1 LSIEIEKSV
10 LEKACKEM
18 IETILLCLPNAFKGT
33 IYRIGK
39 PPELIAERI
48 TSGIIDNGER
58 RISWG
63 LPASSEYNTPGKP
76 WIEYRDQPG
85 RPLEAMAWC
94 VEKQKSWTSED
105 PKNDAR
111 NLRFQIDGIE
121 EEFHHMEP
129 VLVRKSDL
137 QLDIYPP
144 VGYPIDYQGNAIWND
159 SDYLV
164 VGVIKIH
171 FQPFTIKIG
180 SHETQVI
187 KKLSR
192 SLGTELLSYQLRQES
207 MRTMERL
214 ADDRLNTCNILADS
228 LRNTLTKSGLILSLV
243 KQEIGYLR
251 YQWEQLLMERQN
263 GKNIKTE
270 SIKTLNE
277 LIMNLKEGPEDIKR
291 DLADA
296 QNKFL
301 ELSLPPEKGKNWIV
315 KQIEEQWNALL
326 LNCPQEDY
334 KKEIIRE
341 TIDKLKNSLSF
352 GQDPDIV
359 ATCNKIPEDLKWEWV
374 DLLYKENDNFN
385 AVALERLIKILEN
398 PALIIQ
404 SREKSKKTLMQLM
417 ALVETMNTLEQS
429 TNFLL
434 GEVLNGGSAKLTSDT
449 FKNNQ
454 NGYPEKDGSSSS
466 GINENL

>member
-18 IETILLCLPNAFKGT
+18 IDTILLCLPNAFKGT

-48 TSGIIDNGER
+48 TSGIIENGEGK
-58 RISWG
+58 ISWG
-63 LPASSEYNTPGKP
+63 LPANSEYNTPGKP

-85 RPLEAMAWC
+85 RLPEAMAWC

-137 QLDIYPP
+137 KFDLFPSDQ
-144 VGYPIDYQGNAIWND
+144 YPIDYMGNAIWSD
-159 SDYLV
+159 SDYIV

-180 SHETQVI
+180 SHETKVI

-192 SLGTELLSYQLRQES
+192 SLGTEWLSYKLRQDS
-207 MRTMERL
+207 MRTMEQL
-214 ADDRLNTCNILADS
+214 AHDRLNACNILADS
-228 LRNTLTKSGLILSLV
+228 LRNTLTKSGLIFSLV

-251 YQWEQLLMERQN
+251 DQWEQVLMEHQN
-263 GKNIKTE
+263 GKNIKVE
-270 SIKTLNE
+270 SIKDLNE
-277 LIMNLKEGPEDIKR
+277 LAVTLSEGPEDLKKE
-291 DLADA
+291 LVDA

-301 ELSLPPEKGKNWIV
+301 ELSLPPEKGKNWII
-315 KQIEEQWNALL
+315 KQIEERWKALL
-326 LNCPQEDY
+326 FNCPQEDC
-334 KKEIIRE
+334 KRKIIWE
-341 TIDKLKNSLSF
+341 AIDKLKNSLSF

-359 ATCNKIPEDLKWEWV
+359 ATCNKIPEELKWEWV
-374 DLLYKENDNFN
+374 DLLYKDNDSFH
-385 AVALERLIKILEN
+385 AVVLERLIKILEN
-398 PALIIQ
+398 PSLIIP

-417 ALVETMNTLEQS
+417 ALAETMNTLEQS

-434 GEVLNGGSAKLTSDT
+434 GEVLNGESAKLTSDKL
-449 FKNNQ
+449 KNNQ
-454 NGYPEKDGSSSS
+454 NGY
-466 GINENL
+466 

>member
-1 LSIEIEKSV
+1 MSIEIEKSV

-48 TSGIIDNGER
+48 TSGIIDNGEGK
-58 RISWG
+58 ISWG
-63 LPASSEYNTPGKP
+63 LPSRSGYTAPGKP
-76 WIEYRDQPG
+76 WTEYRDQPN
-85 RPLEAMAWC
+85 RPPEAMAWC
-94 VEKQKSWTSED
+94 VEKQKSWTSEN
-105 PKNDAR
+105 PRGDAR
-111 NLRFQIDGIE
+111 NLRFQLDGIE

-137 QLDIYPP
+137 QLDLYPP
-144 VGYPIDYQGNAIWND
+144 VEYPINHQGNTIWSD
-159 SDYLV
+159 SEYIV

-171 FQPFTIKIG
+171 FQPFTIKIR
-180 SHETQVI
+180 SHETKVI

-192 SLGTELLSYQLRQES
+192 SLGTELLSYQLRQDS

-251 YQWEQLLMERQN
+251 SQWEQVLMENKN
-263 GKNIKTE
+263 GKNVKVE

-277 LIMNLKEGPEDIKR
+277 IITTLNDGPEDLKK
-291 DLADA
+291 DLIDA
-296 QNKFL
+296 HNRFL
-301 ELSLPPEKGKNWIV
+301 ELSLTPEKGENWIV
-315 KQIEEQWNALL
+315 QQIEERWNALL
-326 LNCPQEDY
+326 FDSSEGHSN
-334 KKEIIRE
+334 KETVRE
-341 TIDKLKNSLSF
+341 TIDKLKSSLSF
-352 GQDPDIV
+352 GQDRKIV
-359 ATCNKIPEDLKWEWV
+359 TNCNKIPEDLKWEWV
-374 DLLYKENDNFN
+374 DLLYKYNDSFN
-385 AVALERLIKILEN
+385 AAALEKLIKMLEN
-398 PALIIQ
+398 PALNIP
-404 SREKSKKTLMQLM
+404 SREKSRKTLTQLM
-417 ALVETMNTLEQS
+417 ALAETMNTLEQN

-449 FKNNQ
+449 LKNNQ
-454 NGYPEKDGSSSS
+454 NGWLEKK
-466 GINENL
+466 